1 MKKKLKDLTDEELD
15 LLCKK
20 YHDCTREAGKVNCPL
35 WYGSLCLKGKI
46 KMNRYLEK
54 EELL

>member
-20 YHDCTREAGKVNCPL
+20 YHDCTKESGKVDCPL
-35 WYGSLCLKGKI
+35 WYGVCLKGEIMK
-46 KMNRYLEK
+46 NRYLQK
-54 EELL
+54 EVDL

>member
-15 LLCKK
+15 SLCIK

-35 WYGSLCLKGKI
+35 WFGRCLKGEIQK
-46 KMNRYLEK
+46 NRYLQK
-54 EELL
+54 EVLL